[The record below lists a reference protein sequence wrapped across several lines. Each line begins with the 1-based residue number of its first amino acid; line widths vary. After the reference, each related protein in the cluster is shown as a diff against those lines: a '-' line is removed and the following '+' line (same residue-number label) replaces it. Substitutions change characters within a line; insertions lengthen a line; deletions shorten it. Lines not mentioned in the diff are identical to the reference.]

1 MSACFYL
8 PVVVSMIK
16 WSSTTRLDDYY
27 TLKALRRQIE
37 LADKSL
43 HSANKPRYQHNA
55 ELALSLCKQVEELC
69 ATLRVFGLFSNSNYN
84 QKKEVEIM
92 KRIREDLG
100 EVFLCSLRVANS
112 LDIDVSQSVHDKIY
126 PVLKESETPWKKN

>member
-1 MSACFYL
+1 
-8 PVVVSMIK
+8 MIK

-43 HSANKPRYQHNA
+43 CSKNKSRHKLNE
-55 ELALSLCKQVEELC
+55 ELTLSLFRNVDELIK
-69 ATLRVFGLFSNSNYN
+69 TMTVFGLLSSSPPNM
-84 QKKEVEIM
+84 KKETEIL

-126 PVLKESETPWKKN
+126 PVLKESETPWKKD